1 LDELRAEL
9 LGFKQKVAIGG
20 NNEIFRELYP
30 IPVVPPELQALR
42 EKRTEK
48 RTNVYQKAQSSG
60 AQKFNICIGWSNT
73 GSAHLLNPH
82 MFTNG
87 KLLDYPPMSPQPE
100 SITKSMLGDRWIIAK
115 CARPADSFTRGGQ
128 PTVVVQIAAVELFID
143 NKGGVWRQGAP
154 PPPNVGESMPMAFQN
169 SVTGILNNTIQTP
182 SFYIRM
188 HINCKDPVCTICH
201 PYEYV
206 TSKLS
211 ELQKCITPI
220 HDWIAVWKDCDD
232 FQKEYDEIYKTK
244 FADYDKELQAYNER
258 IKERNNIQPIP
269 PIER

>member
-1 LDELRAEL
+1 M
-9 LGFKQKVAIGG
+9 AIGG

-48 RTNVYQKAQSSG
+48 RTNVHQKLQSSE
-60 AQKFNICIGWSNT
+60 ARKFGICNGWNMT
-73 GSAHLLNPH
+73 GCLLNPH
-82 MFTNG
+82 IFTNG
-87 KLLDYPPMSPQPE
+87 KLLDCPPMSPQPE

-115 CARPADSFTRGGQ
+115 CARPASSYHIQPSNPSGG
-128 PTVVVQIAAVELFID
+128 VQIVAAIELFID
-143 NKGGVWRQGAP
+143 NKGGIWRQGAP
-154 PPPNVGESMPMAFQN
+154 PPPNVGESMPMAFQS
-169 SVTGILNNTIQTP
+169 SVTGILIQTP
-182 SFYIRM
+182 SSIMRM
-188 HINCKDPVCTICH
+188 HCNTCKDPVCTICH

-211 ELQKCITPI
+211 ELQKCIKPI
-220 HDWIAVWKDCDD
+220 HDWIAVWKECED

-244 FADYDKELQAYNER
+244 FTDYDKELQAYNER

>member
-1 LDELRAEL
+1 M
-9 LGFKQKVAIGG
+9 AIGG

-48 RTNVYQKAQSSG
+48 RKNVFQKLLSSE
-60 AQKFNICIGWSNT
+60 ARKFSICYSMNMTSCI
-73 GSAHLLNPH
+73 LDPRL
-82 MFTNG
+82 FTDG

-115 CARPADSFTRGGQ
+115 YARPASSYHIQPSNPSGG
-128 PTVVVQIAAVELFID
+128 VQIVAAIELFID
-143 NKGGVWRQGAP
+143 NKGGIWRQGAP
-154 PPPNVGESMPMAFQN
+154 PPPNVGESMPMAFQS
-169 SVTGILNNTIQTP
+169 SVTGILIQTP
-182 SFYIRM
+182 SSSTMRM
-188 HINCKDPVCTICH
+188 HCNTCKDPVCAICH

-211 ELQKCITPI
+211 ELQKCIKPI
-220 HDWIAVWKDCDD
+220 HDWIAVWKDCDN
-232 FQKEYDEIYKTK
+232 FQKEYDDIYKTK

-258 IKERNNIQPIP
+258 IKERNNNNAISIL